1 MERRTSDEESEE
13 MIACGRFLHPR
24 GRMRLLSSHPIRC
37 GRTFAHFKRLIN
49 MYQTLCH
56 NYEDLPKPLNAV
68 ILKNQCKNPRWLI
81 TLVINVYV
89 LPLNG
94 LCVKFLIN
102 HGLNLGTCHANQIPK
117 LAAPTPHANL
127 RPSEELM

>member
-1 MERRTSDEESEE
+1 MNKRTSDEESEE
-13 MIACGRFLHPR
+13 MIARGRFLHPR
-24 GRMRLLSSHPIRC
+24 RCVRLLASHPIRC
-37 GRTFAHFKRLIN
+37 GGTFAHFKAFIRMQQKIC
-49 MYQTLCH
+49 QE
-56 NYEDLPKPLNAV
+56 YEDSPKPLNAV
-68 ILKNQCKNPRWLI
+68 ILKNQCRNPRWLI
-81 TLVINVYV
+81 TLVIKVYV

-94 LCVKFLIN
+94 LCAKFLIN